1 MNMNP
6 DMKFQAVEDIKAG
19 QDLWWYGIVPIGLAA
34 RDIPAGTEIDYDP
47 NKNMVDIIV
56 FESEQPDANPP

>member
-47 NKNMVDIIV
+47 NKIRSI
-56 FESEQPDANPP
+56 